1 MNKMCINKHP
11 ITLIQNQVCIKKSST
26 FMTNT
31 NTFMYQYDVE
41 YNLNFSTYYLYYVEN
56 FTANQRVCLRVKDS
70 TEIKTV
76 ASILG

>member
-1 MNKMCINKHP
+1 MNYLKYEWDPN
-11 ITLIQNQVCIKKSST
+11 
-26 FMTNT
+26 
-31 NTFMYQYDVE
+31 YDFE